1 MVGCGHTIVD
11 VRIVWLKVV
20 RTEYV
25 IYSEVHPTTMIADP
39 RTITTRYK
47 AIYQF
52 LVYDSMGVT

>member
-11 VRIVWLKVV
+11 VRIVWLKVI

-25 IYSEVHPTTMIADP
+25 VYSEIHSTTMIADP
-39 RTITTRYK
+39 RTITTRYE

-52 LVYDSMGVT
+52 LIYDSMGET

>member
-1 MVGCGHTIVD
+1 MVRCSHTIVD

-25 IYSEVHPTTMIADP
+25 IYSEVHPTTMIADS

-52 LVYDSMGVT
+52 LIYDSMGVT

>member
-1 MVGCGHTIVD
+1 MVRCCHTIVD

-25 IYSEVHPTTMIADP
+25 IYSEVHSATMIADS

-52 LVYDSMGVT
+52 LIYDSMGVT

>member
-11 VRIVWLKVV
+11 MRIVWLKVV

-25 IYSEVHPTTMIADP
+25 IYSEVHPTTMIADS

-52 LVYDSMGVT
+52 LIYDSMGVT

>member
-1 MVGCGHTIVD
+1 MVGCSHTIVD
-11 VRIVWLKVV
+11 MRIVWLKVV

-25 IYSEVHPTTMIADP
+25 IYSEVHSATMITDS

-52 LVYDSMGVT
+52 LIYDSMGVT

>member
-25 IYSEVHPTTMIADP
+25 IYAEVHPATMIADP

-47 AIYQF
+47 AIYQLF
-52 LVYDSMGVT
+52 INCTMGVT

>member
-1 MVGCGHTIVD
+1 MVGCSHTIVD

-20 RTEYV
+20 RTEYMV
-25 IYSEVHPTTMIADP
+25 YTEVHPATMIADP

-52 LVYDSMGVT
+52 LVYDSMGVK